1 MIVREVF
8 DGMYEK
14 LLHKFSR
21 LKLSYEVEV
30 KFTNLICTLFMFFAV
45 YTSQDMEKDNKSL
58 PMRVFSNTVSSFP
71 IDTKS
76 SKATTSLLQSSQQ
89 TNHRHPIHPRL
100 NDVQICPNE
109 IIDLTS
115 AASKEMIP
123 MNLNAQARPY
133 ELTKINNNMINI
145 YDVNGQNSNTVNSFT
160 AGIDKGPSKCLDI
173 LQGISKGNKKFIVRN
188 AWSLIKIYF
197 SSTDSI
203 IGIRDNNLE
212 LKKQGSPPIITLTN
226 SDGKRSCDNLIVDS
240 AADTSGMLN
249 LISNDLDYLLNRTQE
264 VPPISTSSDNHQQHH
279 IHQQLPSVTPP
290 PPVAFSNQAKSPAM
304 LLHDVIMEESE
315 HEVDS

>member
-1 MIVREVF
+1 
-8 DGMYEK
+8 
-14 LLHKFSR
+14 
-21 LKLSYEVEV
+21 
-30 KFTNLICTLFMFFAV
+30 
-45 YTSQDMEKDNKSL
+45 MEKDNKSL

-173 LQGISKGNKKFIVRN
+173 LQGISKGNKKVYCAQR
-188 AWSLIKIYF
+188 LKPHK
-197 SSTDSI
+197 
-203 IGIRDNNLE
+203 NLFF
-212 LKKQGSPPIITLTN
+212 
-226 SDGKRSCDNLIVDS
+226 V
-240 AADTSGMLN
+240 
-249 LISNDLDYLLNRTQE
+249 NR
-264 VPPISTSSDNHQQHH
+264 QHH
-279 IHQQLPSVTPP
+279 RNTR
-290 PPVAFSNQAKSPAM
+290 
-304 LLHDVIMEESE
+304 
-315 HEVDS
+315 